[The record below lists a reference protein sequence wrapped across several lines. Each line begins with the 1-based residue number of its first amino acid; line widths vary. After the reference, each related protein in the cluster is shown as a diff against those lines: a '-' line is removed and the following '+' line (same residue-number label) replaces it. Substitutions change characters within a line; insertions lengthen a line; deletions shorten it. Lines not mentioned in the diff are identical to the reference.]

1 MRLQVNFKHLRLY
14 FYLVNPTQTLYT
26 KHLGPVIFIHVM
38 DWGMCSCTSHF
49 SPEMADKWLVLWTV
63 GNNWLDLEIEQ
74 LHTWPVTVWIDIKL
88 MLNKFINM
96 SYLACFW
103 VTKGMVNRKFMKKI
117 QPTIKI
123 TNLVQKS
130 SCNTICTLAEKLHL
144 QYKMLLIKKTLQ
156 LKTQ

>member
-1 MRLQVNFKHLRLY
+1 MLLSDQRHGKQK
-14 FYLVNPTQTLYT
+14 
-26 KHLGPVIFIHVM
+26 IH
-38 DWGMCSCTSHF
+38 
-49 SPEMADKWLVLWTV
+49 E
-63 GNNWLDLEIEQ
+63 
-74 LHTWPVTVWIDIKL
+74 
-88 MLNKFINM
+88 
-96 SYLACFW
+96 
-103 VTKGMVNRKFMKKI
+103 KKI